1 MKDWRL
7 LFSLFKCLNH
17 RMSLFSSRLK
27 YCIRLYG
34 IFSNTYFH
42 IERNPIK
49 YFSSYLSRLSQ
60 YVVHM
65 QLDLDD
71 MACKTKCYSSAECS
85 DYKKKYSFAFKI
97 LFSQCLVKYVCQH
110 KYWESTVTQY
120 CCYFSLKPLCVEFWT
135 FLTCHPAV
143 VISKITLWTLF
154 STTLKLE
161 TLYRWKCSPI
171 YDLKINV
178 LPLASIY
185 LSPRLLWV
193 TFRPFRHGLL
203 FSCEWWAPAVY
214 HDFLYMMVCVFSEL
228 KKACNVT
235 FAL

>member
-1 MKDWRL
+1 MFESPDVFILKSTEILHSSIWNIFQYV
-7 LFSLFKCLNH
+7 FSHRKKSYQIFFFLFKPFKPVCCTHAIRFRWHGMQNKMLQQR
-17 RMSLFSSRLK
+17 RMQWL
-27 YCIRLYG
+27 
-34 IFSNTYFH
+34 
-42 IERNPIK
+42 
-49 YFSSYLSRLSQ
+49 Q
-60 YVVHM
+60 
-65 QLDLDD
+65 
-71 MACKTKCYSSAECS
+71 
-85 DYKKKYSFAFKI
+85 KKYSFAFKI

-214 HDFLYMMVCVFSEL
+214 PDFLYMMVCVFSEL